1 MSSPGFTIGDYRS
14 YRRWHYRSYRRGA
27 IGLSDTIGHYRSTI
41 GVHYRT
47 IGPGLKRAQPRTGA
61 RPMSKAWKLDGADEG
76 GAGESGVDESA
87 SHCVKGLVHTDHC
100 LSIVSL
106 PRLCTILCLTLF
118 L

>member
-47 IGPGLKRAQPRTGA
+47 IGPGLKLCPSTDTHTISAAPDPLLAVLDRAA
-61 RPMSKAWKLDGADEG
+61 ASSSAV
-76 GAGESGVDESA
+76 SGVTLERLESA
-87 SHCVKGLVHTDHC
+87 AAMYLMFA
-100 LSIVSL
+100 L
-106 PRLCTILCLTLF
+106 PRVLPFTK
-118 L
+118 

>member
-47 IGPGLKRAQPRTGA
+47 IGPGLKSLFA
-61 RPMSKAWKLDGADEG
+61 
-76 GAGESGVDESA
+76 
-87 SHCVKGLVHTDHC
+87 CTDNC
-100 LSIVSL
+100 RDIVYY
-106 PRLCTILCLTLF
+106 TILIILYVLIRI
-118 L
+118 LY